1 VAIIVLVVF
10 TAALDAWIPGAAAL
24 AWVMIGLTVVQSFF
38 GGLLNL
44 LDAINE
50 LDPFWWI
57 GHYPS
62 SPLQLSHLGTLGTLG
77 TAGSL
82 GTAGIVLLALSVA
95 GFRRR
100 DLRTS

>member
-1 VAIIVLVVF
+1 MLVVF

-44 LDAINE
+44 LDVINA
-50 LDPFWWI
+50 LSPFWWI
-57 GHYPS
+57 SHYPS
-62 SPLQLSHLGTLGTLG
+62 SPLQPSHLGTLGTLG
-77 TAGSL
+77 TAG
-82 GTAGIVLLALSVA
+82 IVLLAFSVA

>member
-1 VAIIVLVVF
+1 MLVVF
-10 TAALDAWIPGAAAL
+10 TAALVAWIPGAAAL

-44 LDAINE
+44 LDVINA
-50 LDPFWWI
+50 LSPFWWI
-57 GHYPS
+57 SHYPS
-62 SPLQLSHLGTLGTLG
+62 SPLQPSH
-77 TAGSL
+77 L
-82 GTAGIVLLALSVA
+82 GTAGIVLLAFSVA

>member
-62 SPLQLSHLGTLGTLG
+62 SPLQPSHLGTLG